1 MEKIYQRVYIHKIM
15 KPEDEFR
22 TVTPD
27 RMIPVSDIDIKGLSE
42 IYDERD
48 VYVSIYIPSSSR
60 EEVAR
65 NSSYLSSRHKA
76 IGKAIPDHLK
86 EDFDRSW
93 EMALEYTDYA
103 PVRNEKGRIIF
114 ASAPMSFIH
123 VYRIGVEPERMAIL
137 DTSPF
142 LLPLAKL
149 HDDYMDY
156 GILLMDSQ
164 QARFFMIES
173 DRIDLIESSKI
184 DLMNKH
190 KKGGMSQRRFNRL
203 RRGAISSFIKEVLQ
217 DIKELQ
223 DLDKL
228 RGIVIAGPG
237 EAKKKLLEDLPSEI
251 ATKVFGVADLDMDIA
266 AGDLVRIGNDM
277 AVKDELKKS
286 TALAEDLRAAVMKGE
301 PAAYGVVD
309 LRNALNEGRVDSLII
324 LDKVS
329 VPGWICERCQNIQAR
344 TKPPQKCPLCGGP
357 TSVVDVIE
365 ELYELAQRTGADVE
379 FIDDHAFLE
388 SIGGIGAIL
397 RY

>member
-1 MEKIYQRVYIHKIM
+1 
-15 KPEDEFR
+15 
-22 TVTPD
+22 
-27 RMIPVSDIDIKGLSE
+27 
-42 IYDERD
+42 
-48 VYVSIYIPSSSR
+48 
-60 EEVAR
+60 
-65 NSSYLSSRHKA
+65 
-76 IGKAIPDHLK
+76 
-86 EDFDRSW
+86 
-93 EMALEYTDYA
+93 MA
-103 PVRNEKGRIIF
+103 V
-114 ASAPMSFIH
+114 
-123 VYRIGVEPERMAIL
+123 L

-149 HDDYMDY
+149 HDDYLDY

-173 DRIDLIESSKI
+173 DRIDLRESSKI

-203 RRGAISSFIKEVLQ
+203 RRGAISSFVKEVL
-217 DIKELQ
+217 DDVKNLE

-237 EAKKKLLEDLPSEI
+237 EAKKKLREDLPIEI
-251 ATKVFGVADLDMDIA
+251 ASKVFGVVDLDMDIS
-266 AGDLVRIGNDM
+266 AGDLVRIGNNL

-301 PAAYGVVD
+301 PAAYGFID
-309 LRNALNEGRVDSLII
+309 LRNALNDGRVDSLII
-324 LDKVS
+324 LDKAS

-344 TKPPQKCPLCGGP
+344 SVPPENCPKCGGP
-357 TSVVDVIE
+357 TSKVDVIE

-379 FIDDHAFLE
+379 FIDEHAFLE